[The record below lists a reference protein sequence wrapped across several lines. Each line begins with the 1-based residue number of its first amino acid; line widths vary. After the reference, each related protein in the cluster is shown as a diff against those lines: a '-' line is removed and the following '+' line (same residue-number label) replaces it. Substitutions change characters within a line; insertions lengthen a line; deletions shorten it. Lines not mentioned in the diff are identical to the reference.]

1 MDFFPIVNCLSFW
14 CSLQKIWMFFG
25 PLWWRL
31 KLWGSYCNHLSKMG
45 LSMTSW
51 RFAELRKRIVKSRN
65 SNPFHHDLL
74 IAKDFLKICMFKNF
88 IILHS
93 CEHCDDVKNIHFH
106 TILNFKWG
114 HLRPFEDIWGHLRT
128 FKINRGQSRS
138 IEAIYSNWGQ
148 LRSSEA
154 NKRKR
159 GQITRSICG
168 LRGYSTS
175 RSIFFGQNYVFFGTV
190 RKKVD
195 KWIWLLLT

>member
-106 TILNFKWG
+106 TLLSFKWG
-114 HLRPFEDIWGHLRT
+114 HLRPFEAILGHSRLIEANRGQLRPFIQIEANWGHLRPIRENEAKSPDLSVASEAT
-128 FKINRGQSRS
+128 QPRGQSF
-138 IEAIYSNWGQ
+138 
-148 LRSSEA
+148 LD
-154 NKRKR
+154 K
-159 GQITRSICG
+159 ITYFLAQCA
-168 LRGYSTS
+168 
-175 RSIFFGQNYVFFGTV
+175 
-190 RKKVD
+190 KK
-195 KWIWLLLT
+195 LTNGFDSYWPKMT